1 MTTITVIG
9 AFLVALGILYLAAS
23 AIFRGRLT
31 EPHSTT
37 RDPADVTLEPRQTP
51 VRFLSPKSNW
61 PGLVAVLVGALLLL
75 APVL

>member
-1 MTTITVIG
+1 MAVATVIG
-9 AFLVALGILYLAAS
+9 AILVALGILYLAAS

-37 RDPADVTLEPRQTP
+37 GDPANVTLEPRQRS

-61 PGLVAVLVGALLLL
+61 IGIAALVVGAVLLLWPAL
-75 APVL
+75 